1 MIRPNQSNIGPL
13 KKEEKEKEEKEK
25 CGSLP
30 MAVIAGAVGK
40 RVVREKV
47 SNNYNLLSPAFA
59 CNLVV

>member
-30 MAVIAGAVGK
+30 MADIVGAVGK
-40 RVVREKV
+40 K
-47 SNNYNLLSPAFA
+47 
-59 CNLVV
+59 CNK